1 MDVTKSTLPSFE
13 GNKKIQA
20 VRAFVGETLCH
31 IYLTGRAGTGKTT
44 FLKSLSAFCPKQF
57 LVAAPTGVAA
67 VNAGGVTLHSFFQIP
82 LGPYLPGQ
90 SDRSQDNRRFFR
102 FSKVK
107 KQIINGLDLLVID
120 EISMVRADLLD
131 ALDAVLRRLR
141 RDDRPFGGVQL
152 LLIGDLFQLP
162 PVTKPEE
169 WGLLSKY
176 YASPYFFSSQALSR
190 SDLVTIELET
200 VYRQSDPDFI
210 RLLNAVRENRMDR
223 RCTDILNRQVRP
235 DPPDQGYITL
245 TTHNRRAESINNL
258 KLARLGE
265 KAYTLA
271 AEVSGDFPSHAFPTG
286 EQLTLK
292 PGAQVMFLRNDASP
306 DKAYFNGTIGQVT
319 HVGRET
325 VTVACRGSAGR
336 AAGESAS
343 DLKDGPVVEVKPVDW
358 ENVTYK
364 VNEEDNTIQQEV
376 VGRFKQFP
384 LKLAWAV
391 TIHKSQGLTFDRAI
405 VDAKNA
411 FAPGQ
416 VYVALSRCTG
426 LDGLVLTA
434 PVPPH
439 VLGTDPVVVD
449 FMNRTAPPGQD
460 LAGIFRAARAAC
472 QQTLVLRCFDC
483 SSFRGLFFYFL
494 RLARENRN
502 VLRIPGLG
510 EPAELESMGRDQVF
524 QVSDKFQVQL
534 QQLMANEPLPET
546 SAVIQERVQKAS
558 AWFGNTLDQV
568 FGRLLEAGSVDTDN
582 AALAKQVQ
590 NALDNLKQEVRV
602 KRAGIL
608 SCADGFSTTAYLRAV
623 SSQAIADTPGNQS
636 KKSAGSSPTDY
647 TELDIAHPEMFQALK
662 AWRTR
667 TAAAQNVKAFQ
678 VAHQKVLVQIA
689 VCLPRSKK
697 SLKALKGVGPG
708 TVESY
713 GEELL
718 AMVDTYCN
726 EKKIPGDESPEPRP
740 SEQTSE
746 KETATRREKTPGTDN
761 AAPQANTREIS
772 LMLFKDGLAVD
783 EIAEERGLAPT
794 TIQGHLCSFIAN
806 GELSVDQLVP
816 DKEKQ
821 AAIAAVVSPDK
832 NLTQMKNELGDDYS
846 YGEIRAV
853 VAHLNHLE
861 SGSG

>member
-1 MDVTKSTLPSFE
+1 MDKAQSTSPSFE

-20 VRAFVGETLCH
+20 ARAFVGETLCH

-44 FLKSLSAFCPKQF
+44 FLKSLHDFCPKQF
-57 LVAAPTGVAA
+57 IVAAPTGVAA

-82 LGPYLPGQ
+82 LGPFLPGQ

-107 KQIINGLDLLVID
+107 KQIINGLDLLIID
-120 EISMVRADLLD
+120 EISMVRADLMD

-141 RDDRPFGGVQL
+141 RDERPFGGVQL

-162 PVTKPEE
+162 PVTKPDE
-169 WGLLSKY
+169 WDLLSNY
-176 YASPYFFSSQALSR
+176 YGSPYFFSSQALSR
-190 SDLVTIELET
+190 SDLVTIELDT

-210 RLLNAVRENRMDR
+210 RMLNAVRENRMDR
-223 RCTDILNRQVRP
+223 RCTDILNQRVQS

-245 TTHNRRAESINNL
+245 TTHNRRAESINDL
-258 KLARLGE
+258 KLARLGG
-265 KAYTLA
+265 KVHTLP
-271 AEVSGDFPSHAFPTG
+271 AEVSGDFPPHAFPTG

-306 DKAYFNGTIGQVT
+306 EKAYFNGTIGQVT
-319 HVGRET
+319 HVGTGT
-325 VTVACRGSAGR
+325 VTVACRGSAGTV
-336 AAGESAS
+336 AGESTS
-343 DLKDGPVVEVKPVDW
+343 GLEDGPVVEVSRVDW
-358 ENVTYK
+358 ENVTYQ
-364 VNEEDNTIQQEV
+364 VNEADNTIQQEV
-376 VGRFKQFP
+376 VGKFKQFP

-411 FAPGQ
+411 FAHGQ

-439 VLGTDPVVVD
+439 ALGTDPVVVD
-449 FMNRTAPPGQD
+449 FMNRTAPPDQD
-460 LAGIFRAARAAC
+460 LAAIFRSARAAC
-472 QQTLVLRCFDC
+472 QQTLVLECFDC
-483 SSFRGLFFYFL
+483 SNFRRLFFYFL
-494 RLARENRN
+494 RLARENPN

-510 EPAELESMGRDQVF
+510 EPTEMESRVRGQVF
-524 QVSDKFQVQL
+524 QVSDKFQIQL
-534 QQLMANEPLPET
+534 KGLMATEPLPET
-546 SAVIQERVQKAS
+546 SAVIQERVRKAS
-558 AWFGNTLDQV
+558 AWFGDTLDQV
-568 FGRLLEAGSVDTDN
+568 FGRLLEQGAVETDN

-590 NALDNLKQEVRV
+590 NALDNLKREIRV

-608 SCADGFSTTAYLRAV
+608 SCADGFSTTTYLRAI
-623 SSQAIADTPGNQS
+623 SSQAMADVPGTQP
-636 KKSAGSSPTDY
+636 KKGTGISTTDY

-689 VCLPRSKK
+689 VCLPRSEK
-697 SLKALKGVGPG
+697 SLKALKGVGPA
-708 TVESY
+708 TVKSY

-726 EKKIPGDESPEPRP
+726 EKKIPGDEAPAPRP
-740 SEQTSE
+740 GEHARDE
-746 KETATRREKTPGTDN
+746 NPGTRHDKSPGTDKT
-761 AAPQANTREIS
+761 APQANTRDIS
-772 LMLFKDGLAVD
+772 LMLFKKGLSVAK
-783 EIAEERGLAPT
+783 IAQERGLAAT
-794 TIQGHLCSFIAN
+794 TIQGHLSSFIAK
-806 GELSVDQLVP
+806 GELAVEVLVP

-832 NLTQMKNELGDDYS
+832 NVSQIKNQLGGDYS
-846 YGEIRAV
+846 YSEIRAV
-853 VAHLNHLE
+853 MAHLKYLE
-861 SGSG
+861 K